1 MKHEKGFSLVELLIV
16 LLIIGVIAQLAI
28 PNLLRSKMAGN
39 EGSAINTV
47 RTIISAEMLFVTT
60 VGSGRYGTLD
70 VLTSRFPAGLGG
82 GILRR
87 RMVIPFPF
95 RLALPIPPTTVNAR
109 PTNYQSTGQRSFFG
123 DESGMIRYTT
133 ANAPATS
140 SSLGLGPVSSS
151 PGEA

>member
-28 PNLLRSKMAGN
+28 PNLLRSRMAGN

-60 VGSGRYGTLD
+60 VGSGKYGTLD
-70 VLTSRFPAGLGG
+70 VLTSGSLLDSVVGSATKDGYFFTVSLG
-82 GILRR
+82 
-87 RMVIPFPF
+87 PSD
-95 RLALPIPPTTVNAR
+95 TTYNVDAR
-109 PTNYQSTGQRSFFG
+109 PVNYEGTGTRSFFG

-133 ANAPATS
+133 ANAPAT
-140 SSLGLGPVSSS
+140 GSS
-151 PGEA
+151 PVLGQ

>member
-60 VGSGRYGTLD
+60 LGSGRYGTLD
-70 VLTSRFPAGLGG
+70 VLTSGSLLDSVVGSATKDGYTFSVSLGPAD
-82 GILRR
+82 
-87 RMVIPFPF
+87 
-95 RLALPIPPTTVNAR
+95 TTYDVNAR

-140 SSLGLGPVSSS
+140 SSPVLGQ
-151 PGEA
+151 